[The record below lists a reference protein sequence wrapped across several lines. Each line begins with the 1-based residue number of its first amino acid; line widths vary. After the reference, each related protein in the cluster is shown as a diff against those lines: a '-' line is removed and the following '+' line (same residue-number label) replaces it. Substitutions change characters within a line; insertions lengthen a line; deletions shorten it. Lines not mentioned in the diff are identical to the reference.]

1 MKTAEQQL
9 KPTDEFKDNFI
20 PIQLWGKDH
29 WSTLAYLE
37 THDVNKGGFKVQFDP
52 KMRQNR
58 RNFRIMP
65 RLKQS
70 QQEMGIGVV
79 MNPDYG
85 SRLNNGKYAKNH
97 DDWNC
102 VQDFAE
108 VGFLRIGENTISA
121 DEVQPKEVL
130 HLTDLGRSCAA
141 RLREHEANGGTF
153 SNFKF

>member
-1 MKTAEQQL
+1 MEVLKQQL
-9 KPTDEFKDNFI
+9 EPTEEFTHDFI
-20 PIQLWGKDH
+20 PIHLWGKDH

-37 THDVNKGGFKVQFDP
+37 THDVDRGGFKVQFDP
-52 KMRQNR
+52 RMRQNR

-65 RLKQS
+65 KSRQS

-79 MNPDYG
+79 MHPEYG

-108 VGFLRIGENTISA
+108 AGFLRIGENTITA
-121 DEVQPKEVL
+121 EEVQPNEVL
-130 HLTDLGRSCAA
+130 HLTDLGRSCAL
-141 RLREHEANGGTF
+141 RLREHKAKGGTF